1 MWMKSIQE
9 ERRRIRAADC
19 QNGSRILGY
28 LFRLFQM
35 MPRRNVNRQ
44 DEQDVPDV
52 QYMLDVQ
59 DDA

>member
-1 MWMKSIQE
+1 
-9 ERRRIRAADC
+9 
-19 QNGSRILGY
+19 
-28 LFRLFQM
+28 M

-59 DDA
+59 YMPVSPDDAEKQHHRRTFHLPKWQSPAKTAVAIM